1 MSKPKIKNGQPII
14 LGLAGKAGSGKTTV
28 AEQIVPKGSIE
39 STQGSIRWDH
49 IFYALPLYEM
59 ASVKKNIVGFNEE
72 SRKLYAIH
80 DILFDVY
87 GGSAIG
93 NIPSYEEFTKKV
105 TQLQNMPI
113 EPEGIKPR
121 KFLQK
126 AGDVCRE
133 FDADCFA
140 KWAIIKANKI
150 YRQYIKQNEDSD
162 FESDFGIIISDV
174 RYLNEAKS
182 ILKQPNGFVIVFDAD
197 EDILDSRLMKR
208 DGRLMSGD
216 ELSHSSETQIDDIKE
231 IASIIMKTDLMSIE
245 DQAKETI
252 NFIKSMKEAINA

>member
-1 MSKPKIKNGQPII
+1 
-14 LGLAGKAGSGKTTV
+14 
-28 AEQIVPKGSIE
+28 
-39 STQGSIRWDH
+39 
-49 IFYALPLYEM
+49 
-59 ASVKKNIVGFNEE
+59 
-72 SRKLYAIH
+72 
-80 DILFDVY
+80 
-87 GGSAIG
+87 
-93 NIPSYEEFTKKV
+93 
-105 TQLQNMPI
+105 MPI

-150 YRQYIKQNEDSD
+150 YRQYIKQNEESD

-182 ILKQPNGFVIVFDAD
+182 ILKQPNGCVIVFDAD
-197 EDILDSRLMKR
+197 EDTLDSRLMKR

-216 ELSHSSETQIDDIKE
+216 ELSHSSETQIDDIKQ